1 VLSQFEEWG
10 INLLPNR
17 LKNFFLPKRF
27 LLRLTLVNIIVI
39 VAFVMFSSWAIYDTA
54 CLLADGLFS
63 LSGQI
68 QHQFRA
74 TLFQYLWIFSIS
86 AVILGSLVHFY
97 LTKKITQ
104 PIKELIEATKKMK
117 QGEFS
122 SPIQVKENGEIG
134 ELIHVFNDLA
144 QQLEYNEQHRKKLVS
159 DLSHEFRTPLTN
171 LNGYLRALQS
181 GVIEGN
187 ERLYQSLYSESTKL
201 TQLVKQMEQLK
212 EWDEM
217 TTPTFDEKTPVDM
230 KTFIENSTEIFHW
243 SLEQKGINLE
253 VDVQTGKVPIHQ
265 TNISQVISNLLD
277 NAVSYYE
284 GSGPIHIQGE
294 KLSKKY
300 KVSITGPGRE
310 ISKTDRKK
318 IFERFYRTDPSRSR
332 DSGGSG
338 LGLAISKEI
347 IERHHGEIGV
357 HSEGNRH
364 TFWFVLPSIH

>member
-1 VLSQFEEWG
+1 PTEPLMPTLKNYERKSKPIRHFQNVLSQFEEWG

-122 SPIQVKENGEIG
+122 SP
-134 ELIHVFNDLA
+134 
-144 QQLEYNEQHRKKLVS
+144 
-159 DLSHEFRTPLTN
+159 
-171 LNGYLRALQS
+171 
-181 GVIEGN
+181 
-187 ERLYQSLYSESTKL
+187 
-201 TQLVKQMEQLK
+201 
-212 EWDEM
+212 
-217 TTPTFDEKTPVDM
+217 
-230 KTFIENSTEIFHW
+230 
-243 SLEQKGINLE
+243 
-253 VDVQTGKVPIHQ
+253 
-265 TNISQVISNLLD
+265 
-277 NAVSYYE
+277 
-284 GSGPIHIQGE
+284 
-294 KLSKKY
+294 
-300 KVSITGPGRE
+300 
-310 ISKTDRKK
+310 
-318 IFERFYRTDPSRSR
+318 
-332 DSGGSG
+332 
-338 LGLAISKEI
+338 
-347 IERHHGEIGV
+347 
-357 HSEGNRH
+357 
-364 TFWFVLPSIH
+364 